1 VVWATTLISAL
12 LLVVLA
18 WGFLRSGRSRRPEYS
33 LPPREVTGAERV
45 GRVWTDNDPVLV
57 VDSEAAKAWTGV
69 EGDYERISGQA
80 LEVGGLPA
88 AVLMPEIDEGPVDVF
103 ALAGGDLLL
112 LSVTAADAEDW
123 DEFLSAVGR
132 SPARETGRI
141 DVPSG
146 KLAVFHATAAHAGL
160 RIVEGAA
167 AAGGTPFAEELL
179 AIPVRPGSYAVRESV
194 VDAPSHMVHAWRLTP
209 MSVSSG

>member
-1 VVWATTLISAL
+1 VVWATTLISAFL
-12 LLVVLA
+12 LIVLVR
-18 WGFLRSGRSRRPEYS
+18 GFLRRGQSRRPQYS
-33 LPPREVTGAERV
+33 LPPREVTGAKRV

-57 VDSEAAKAWTGV
+57 VDLEAAKAWTGV
-69 EGDYERISGQA
+69 EGDYERISGRR

-103 ALAGGDLLL
+103 ALVGGDLLL
-112 LSVTAADAEDW
+112 VSVTAADADDW
-123 DEFLSAVGR
+123 DEFLSAIGR

-160 RIVEGAA
+160 RVVEGA

-179 AIPVRPGSYAVRESV
+179 AIPMPPGSYAVRESV
-194 VDAPSHMVHAWRLTP
+194 VDAPSHVLHAWRLTRIR
-209 MSVSSG
+209 VSSG

>member
-1 VVWATTLISAL
+1 VVWATTSISVL

-18 WGFLRSGRSRRPEYS
+18 LGFLRRGRARRPEYL

-57 VDSEAAKAWTGV
+57 VDSEAAKAWRGV
-69 EGDYERISGQA
+69 EGDYERISGPR

-103 ALAGGDLLL
+103 ALLGGDLLL
-112 LSVTAADAEDW
+112 VSVTAADADDW
-123 DEFLSAVGR
+123 DEFLDAVSR

-160 RIVEGAA
+160 RVVEGAA
-167 AAGGTPFAEELL
+167 AGGRPFAEELL
-179 AIPVRPGSYAVRESV
+179 VVPVPPGSYAVRESV
-194 VDAPSHMVHAWRLTP
+194 VDAPLHMLHAWRLTRIR
-209 MSVSSG
+209 VSSS

>member
-18 WGFLRSGRSRRPEYS
+18 WGFLRSARSRRPEYS
-33 LPPREVTGAERV
+33 LPPREITGAERV

-69 EGDYERISGQA
+69 EGDYERISGQPF
-80 LEVGGLPA
+80 EIGGLPA

-112 LSVTAADAEDW
+112 VSVTAADAEDW
-123 DEFLSAVGR
+123 DEFLSTVGR

-167 AAGGTPFAEELL
+167 AGGTPFAEELL
-179 AIPVRPGSYAVRESV
+179 AIPVPPGSYAVRESV
-194 VDAPSHMVHAWRLTP
+194 VDAPSYVLRAWRLTP